1 MRLLAMP
8 TSQDWHVVIIGDPLA
23 IRHRRA
29 AKARKIAMGI
39 IADRAPL
46 GAKPTSGSAA
56 RGRGFGEELPNNP
69 EEREATIAAVH
80 ESVVGTKR
88 TFAGLSSYGEA
99 LSRMSSDLNAIDFLS
114 INCERF
120 ADWTL
125 RAETCAPAS
134 INDFSREK
142 MGWKRDSSVS
152 ENGWLEHRSCT
163 K

>member
-1 MRLLAMP
+1 MP
-8 TSQDWHVVIIGDPLA
+8 TSQDWHVVIIGGPLA

-88 TFAGLSSYGEA
+88 TWQPSSAMSAFGGEA
-99 LSRMSSDLNAIDFLS
+99 DMELTGRHF
-114 INCERF
+114 RF
-120 ADWTL
+120 
-125 RAETCAPAS
+125 
-134 INDFSREK
+134 
-142 MGWKRDSSVS
+142 
-152 ENGWLEHRSCT
+152 
-163 K
+163 